1 MADAAEE
8 SPDIEEMDGVVAD
21 EAVAPVEDAPL
32 ILEAQPLVGAAGAGA
47 YAADGIA
54 MAAVVD
60 GDVGVWAAAAAIGD
74 PAADLLA
81 DLNTRRKDLL
91 VERRRVAKAIKNQE
105 KQGHRIVERAR
116 GLSDDTLI
124 AIVASR
130 ACAKVK
136 AAAKAKAKP
145 KAKPKAKAC
154 AEAVAAAPP

>member
-1 MADAAEE
+1 MADGAED
-8 SPDIEEMDGVVAD
+8 SPEVDEMDGVVAD
-21 EAVAPVEDAPL
+21 DAVAPVEDAPP
-32 ILEAQPLVGAAGAGA
+32 ILEAPPLVGAAGAGA
-47 YAADGIA
+47 HAADGIA
-54 MAAVVD
+54 IAAVVD

-74 PAADLLA
+74 PAADSLA

-91 VERRRVAKAIKNQE
+91 AERRRVAKAIKNQE
-105 KQGHRIVERAR
+105 KQRQRIVERAR

-145 KAKPKAKAC
+145 KAKSCAKAG
-154 AEAVAAAPP
+154 AAAPP

>member
-1 MADAAEE
+1 MISERTLYRTNTNHDRDQIVRKGFLLITLF
-8 SPDIEEMDGVVAD
+8 STRCGD
-21 EAVAPVEDAPL
+21 ELNNIV
-32 ILEAQPLVGAAGAGA
+32 I
-47 YAADGIA
+47 
-54 MAAVVD
+54 
-60 GDVGVWAAAAAIGD
+60 VGVCAAAAAIGD